1 MNNFSQFTSRHGWL
15 NSVICTIKF
24 TASLA
29 LILVSCLYISVLRAQ
44 ADVVVYDHFDDGVLD
59 PAWSISFQDST
70 GWTYIESGT
79 GLDVTDINPTVINPD
94 SSGTWARVVLSQDFT
109 LLTDF
114 RVGCD
119 FSWDSENS
127 NRAMQSIYMELYDIY
142 GNPLSQFGS
151 VDAWVADRGGSY
163 ASAGE
168 NNYWS
173 GNTLPYN
180 GSASV
185 DISRVGSNITVLW
198 DEVELVSGEADNP
211 LSRVDVRFSYY
222 AYDGPGGPSLFGTES
237 IDLVKIEGTPV
248 PLPCTLLL
256 FGSGLAGIIGLGRKS
271 LLKKAKKIKAGN

>member
-1 MNNFSQFTSRHGWL
+1 MNNFSDFTSKHGWL

-29 LILVSCLYISVLRAQ
+29 LILVSCLHISVLRAQ
-44 ADVVVYDHFDDGVLD
+44 ADVVVYDHFDNGVLD
-59 PAWSISFQDST
+59 PAWSISLQDST

-79 GLDVTDINPTVINPD
+79 SLDVTDINPTVIYPD
-94 SSGTWARVVLSQDFT
+94 SNGTWAKVVLSQDFT
-109 LLTDF
+109 PLTDF
-114 RVGCD
+114 RVDCD

-127 NRAMQSIYMELYDIY
+127 NKAMQSIYMELYDIY
-142 GNPLSQFGS
+142 GNLLSQFGY
-151 VDAWVADRGGSY
+151 VDAWVAHRGGSY

-168 NNYWS
+168 NNYS
-173 GNTLPYN
+173 SDSDTLPYN

-198 DEVELVSGEADNP
+198 DGIEIVSGEADNP
-211 LSRVDVRFSYY
+211 LSRVDVRFLYY
-222 AYDGPGGPSLFGTES
+222 AYDGPGGHSFFGTES

-271 LLKKAKKIKAGN
+271 LLKKA